1 MRRML
6 LVAVLALTGLA
17 NTGCLINQYSGDPN
31 IRTDQLLNQSEDL
44 RQLGKEWRRIWFNDM
59 PSHLTPERVH
69 GGIMP

>member
-1 MRRML
+1 MRRTLM
-6 LVAVLALTGLA
+6 VAVIAMTGLA

-31 IRTDQLLNQSEDL
+31 IRTDQLINQSEDL

-69 GGIMP
+69 GGIVP